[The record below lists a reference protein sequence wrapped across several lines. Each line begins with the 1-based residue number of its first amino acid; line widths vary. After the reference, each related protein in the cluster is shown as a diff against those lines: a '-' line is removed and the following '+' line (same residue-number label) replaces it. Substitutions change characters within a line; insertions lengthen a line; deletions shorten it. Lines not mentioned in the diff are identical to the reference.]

1 MIEAAIGFVCLV
13 LLIFL
18 RMPIALAMCTVGFFG
33 FSVMLGLEPGNIFE
47 FNWQAP
53 ISATTRRL
61 GDTAQEY
68 GLSVIPLFLLMG
80 SVVSR
85 TELSHDL
92 YRACDAFLG
101 HLRGGLAMATV
112 VACGF
117 FSAICG
123 SSLATTATMSKVA
136 MPQML
141 KRGYDEK
148 LSTASIAAGGTLG
161 ILIPPSVILVIY
173 GLITQ
178 TSIRELFAAG
188 FVPGVLGICLYLLA
202 VKYVTWRRPSAGPS
216 GDPIPFGE
224 RFRRA
229 RGVWGT
235 LSIFV
240 VGIGGIYAGVF
251 TPTEAASV
259 SAAMAMV
266 IAAARGK
273 LSLKVLRDSL
283 FEAGRTSAM
292 IFSVLIG
299 ALVFSTFINRT
310 TLTSDIINLISA
322 SQIPPLAV
330 MFVILLFYIGLGMVF
345 ESLSMLLLTIPV
357 FFPLVVSLGFDPVW
371 FGIIAVVVTEISLI
385 TPPVG
390 LNVFVLS
397 SVLPGT
403 STSTIFRGVTPF
415 WCVDIVR
422 LAILVLV
429 PALSLTL
436 PQLLYH

>member
-1 MIEAAIGFVCLV
+1 MTEAAVGFVILV

-18 RMPIALAMCTVGFFG
+18 RMPIALAMGLVGFFG
-33 FSVMLGLEPGNIFE
+33 FAYMLGLKPGNLSE

-53 ISATTRRL
+53 LSATTRRL

-85 TELSHDL
+85 TQLSHDL
-92 YRACDAFLG
+92 YRACNAFMG
-101 HLRGGLAMATV
+101 HFRGGLAMATV

-136 MPQML
+136 MPQMR
-141 KRGYDEK
+141 KYGYDEM

-188 FVPGVLGICLYLLA
+188 FLPGVLGVLLYLAA
-202 VKYVTWRRPSAGPS
+202 VKYVTWRRPSAGPP
-216 GDPIPFGE
+216 GDLVPMRE

-229 RGVWGT
+229 KGVWGT
-235 LSIFV
+235 LAIFV
-240 VGIGGIYAGVF
+240 VGIGGIYAGIF

-266 IAAARGK
+266 LAALRGK
-273 LSLKVLRDSL
+273 LTLKVLRDSL
-283 FEAGRTSAM
+283 MEAGRTSAM

-310 TLTSDIINLISA
+310 TLTSDIIDLVTA
-322 SQIPPLAV
+322 AQIPPLAV
-330 MFVILLFYIGLGMVF
+330 IFVILLFYVGLGMVF

-371 FGIIAVVVTEISLI
+371 FGVIAVVVTEISLI

-397 SVLPGT
+397 SVLPNTGV
-403 STSTIFRGVTPF
+403 STIFRGVTPF
-415 WCVDIVR
+415 WCVDVVR

-429 PALSLTL
+429 PPISLLL